1 MYGTLYGR
9 AVRLISETGVGVVF
23 TPPFDK
29 KKKSLMENYFKQ
41 ACDKLL
47 LIIHNTLK
55 DQHLIMYNTFS
66 YQENKTAVSFVV
78 S

>member
-23 TPPFDK
+23 TPPFD

-55 DQHLIMYNTFS
+55 DQHLIMYNIFS

>member
-29 KKKSLMENYFKQ
+29 KKIING
-41 ACDKLL
+41 KL
-47 LIIHNTLK
+47 
-55 DQHLIMYNTFS
+55 F
-66 YQENKTAVSFVV
+66 
-78 S
+78 